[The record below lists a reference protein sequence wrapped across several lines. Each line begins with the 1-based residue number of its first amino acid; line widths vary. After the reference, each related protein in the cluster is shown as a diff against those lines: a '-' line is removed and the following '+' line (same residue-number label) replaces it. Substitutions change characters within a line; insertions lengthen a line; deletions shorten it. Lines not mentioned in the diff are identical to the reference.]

1 MQGIGYDGSEGG
13 VSDVAQANLD
23 APLHH
28 NRLNNYYVRSTLAGF
43 LAASYTTLEIVDQL
57 QNLK

>member
-1 MQGIGYDGSEGG
+1 MTGGKGG

-28 NRLNNYYVRSTLAGF
+28 NRLLAGF
-43 LAASYTTLEIVDQL
+43 LAAKLEYTTLEIVDQDSR
-57 QNLK
+57 K